1 MQAYNEKI
9 ALPGVPVRYFIRCS
23 GELKDE
29 VFVHPHWHEAVE
41 VLHFIWGRARQQ
53 IGDRIFVAQPE
64 DIAVVWSDQIHSTYK
79 LKEEDCVIGVYQFA
93 HHGLWENELVRRIGF
108 TGPVGAG
115 HPLWET
121 LRGPLRSIAAE
132 LEGMGDGYEYQV
144 MADMHRFFAAVIR
157 NRDRLP
163 VALARPGGGR
173 DIVRRLFALIDARYA
188 EPLSLQSAAGAVY
201 LSVPQLTRVFRN
213 ATGMTFK
220 TYLDLYR
227 VDRAAA
233 LLRQGCTV
241 TEAAARCGFGSV
253 GTFIRVF
260 RRIKKCTPSFYRE
273 K

>member
-9 ALPGVPVRYFIRCS
+9 ALPSVPVRCFVRRS

-41 VLHFIWGRARQQ
+41 VLYFVRGRARQQ
-53 IGDRIFVAQPE
+53 IGDRIFIARPE
-64 DIAVVWSDQIHSTYK
+64 DIVVVWSDQIHSTYR

-121 LRGPLRSIAAE
+121 LRGPLRNIAAE
-132 LEGMGDGYEYQV
+132 LEGKGDGYEHQV
-144 MADMHRFFAAVIR
+144 MADVHRFYAAVIR
-157 NRDRLP
+157 NRERLP
-163 VALARPGGGR
+163 VALARPRGGR
-173 DIVRRLFALIDARYA
+173 DTVRRLFAHIDAHYA
-188 EPLSLQSAAGAVY
+188 EPLSLRSAAAAAY
-201 LSVPQLTRVFRN
+201 LSVPQLTRVVRG

-241 TEAAARCGFGSV
+241 AETAARCGFGSA